1 MFDTIIHAQDLAQII
16 DQDNLCIFDCRFF
29 LNDKSKGRKLYDESH
44 IPGASYAH
52 LDNDLS
58 GEIIPNVTGRH
69 PLPKEE
75 DFEKWLQSRCV
86 SNNDQVIVYDQH
98 HGGIAARLWWM
109 MNWVGHKNVA
119 VLNGGWEEWT
129 NLNLPVSSERVQGCM
144 SDFKCHVD
152 VGMVAPLDV
161 VEKYSEERNDNLT
174 DARANTRYHGIN
186 EPIDPV
192 GGHIPGADSK
202 QFIDNLT
209 EHKLWKS
216 KDEVGERFADKE
228 DAIMYC
234 GSGVTACHNILAHK
248 YAGLEVPRLYPG
260 SWSEWIIDPKHRVG

>member
-1 MFDTIIHAQDLAQII
+1 MFDTIIHAKDLAQLI
-16 DQDNLCIFDCRFF
+16 DQDHISIFDCRFF

-58 GEIIPNVTGRH
+58 GEIISGKTGRH
-69 PLPKEE
+69 PLPLVE

-86 SNNDQVIVYDQH
+86 KNDHQVIVYDQH

-119 VLNGGWEEWT
+119 VLNGGWDAWN
-129 NLNLPVSSERVQGCM
+129 NLGLPVSSERIQACR
-144 SDFKCHVD
+144 SDFKCQVNQ
-152 VGMVAPLDV
+152 GMVAPIDL
-161 VEKYSEERNDNLT
+161 VEQYSENRNDNLT
-174 DARANTRYHGIN
+174 DARANTRYHGLN

-202 QFIDNLT
+202 QFIDNLRDD
-209 EHKLWKS
+209 KLWKS
-216 KDEVGERFADKE
+216 KDEVGERFAGKE

-260 SWSEWIIDPKHRVG
+260 SWSEWITDPTRKIG